1 MFAADSP
8 KNCYNFVIMTSPLP
22 SIASLDELPG
32 VPVLDRP
39 TLDQLIDLDDG
50 GLGLTIEMIEIFEAD
65 QPPRLSGI
73 QKALEVRDMARV
85 TELSHTI
92 KGSAGTIGAPRL
104 RAVAALLE
112 ASARGHKV
120 EAPPHDIFACLA
132 NAYHDAH
139 GALKKHITA
148 SRS

>member
-1 MFAADSP
+1 
-8 KNCYNFVIMTSPLP
+8 MTSPPP
-22 SIASLDELPG
+22 SIASLDELSD
-32 VPVLDRP
+32 VPVLDQP
-39 TLDQLIDLDDG
+39 TLNQLKDLDDG
-50 GLGLTIEMIEIFEAD
+50 ALGLTIEMFEIFEAD

-73 QKALEVRDMARV
+73 QQSLEAKDMTRV

-120 EAPPHDIFACLA
+120 QAPPHDIFACLL
-132 NAYHDAH
+132 NAYQEAH
-139 GALKKHITA
+139 GALKGYIKA
-148 SRS
+148 

>member
-1 MFAADSP
+1 
-8 KNCYNFVIMTSPLP
+8 MTSPPP
-22 SIASLDELPG
+22 SIASLDELSD

-39 TLDQLIDLDDG
+39 TLDQLKDLDDG
-50 GLGLTIEMIEIFEAD
+50 RLGLTIEMFEIFEAD

-73 QKALEVRDMARV
+73 QQALEARDMVRV
-85 TELSHTI
+85 TEISHTI

-120 EAPPHDIFACLA
+120 EAQPHDIFACLS
-132 NAYHDAH
+132 NAYHEAH
-139 GALKKHITA
+139 GALKDYIMG
-148 SRS
+148 